1 MSKTPPEDEPTDSS
15 KNPDDS
21 SKPESDQPTPP
32 DLPPIPEAVREA
44 SLKKKDTSAP
54 DDKKTAS
61 TVVEAE
67 VITESES
74 TDPPAGSYTIIG
86 GDGDEY
92 GPVSIEDV
100 ARWIRT
106 DRANERTL
114 VRSDEASQ
122 WQPLGEVPELALLL
136 TGAPPPKPGKV
147 KAIAI
152 MTLVGGI
159 WSVMVALGLVSGVVA
174 CLVCPCTA
182 FLKIPSFCLIPS
194 TIYSFGAGIFMI
206 IQGGLLLGKHPQMH
220 LHRTRWTASL
230 QIGCL
235 LAGDILN
242 VILGI
247 LNHKFMSDTNVKS
260 YQGERHT
267 GNTIKDQN

>member
-1 MSKTPPEDEPTDSS
+1 MSKTPPEDEPTDSP

-21 SKPESDQPTPP
+21 SKPESDQPPPP

-44 SLKKKDTSAP
+44 SLKKKDTPAP
-54 DDKKTAS
+54 DDKETAS

-114 VRSDEASQ
+114 VRTEEASQ
-122 WQPLGEVPELALLL
+122 WQPLGQVPELAGLL
-136 TGAPPPKPGKV
+136 TGATPPRPGKV

-152 MTLVGGI
+152 MTLAGGV
-159 WSVMVALGLVSGVVA
+159 WSVMVALGLGWGVAASMCLA
-174 CLVCPCTA
+174 C
-182 FLKIPSFCLIPS
+182 CLIPS
-194 TIYSFGAGIFMI
+194 TVYSFVTGIMMI
-206 IQGGLLLGKHPQMH
+206 VQGILLLGNHPHRH
-220 LHRTRWTASL
+220 LRRTRWTASL

-235 LAGDILN
+235 LAADIPN

-247 LNHKFMSDTNVKS
+247 LNHVFLSNDAVKA
-260 YQGERHT
+260 YQNQGKSES
-267 GNTIKDQN
+267 K

>member
-1 MSKTPPEDEPTDSS
+1 MSKTPPEDEPTDST

-21 SKPESDQPTPP
+21 SKPESDQPPSP

-44 SLKKKDTSAP
+44 SLKKKDSAP
-54 DDKKTAS
+54 DNEQTTS
-61 TVVEAE
+61 PVVEAE
-67 VITESES
+67 VITES

-114 VRSDEASQ
+114 VRSDEDSQ
-122 WQPLGEVPELALLL
+122 WQPLGQVPELAGLL
-136 TGAPPPKPGKV
+136 TGAPPSRPGKV

-152 MTLVGGI
+152 MTLAGGV
-159 WSVMVALGLVSGVVA
+159 WSVMVALGLGWGVAASMCLA
-174 CLVCPCTA
+174 C
-182 FLKIPSFCLIPS
+182 CLIPS
-194 TIYSFGAGIFMI
+194 TVYSFVTGIMMI
-206 IQGGLLLGKHPQMH
+206 VQGILLLGNHPHRH
-220 LHRTRWTASL
+220 LRRTRWTASL

-235 LAGDILN
+235 LAADIPN

-247 LNHKFMSDTNVKS
+247 LNHVFLSNDAVKA
-260 YQGERHT
+260 YQNQGKSES
-267 GNTIKDQN
+267 K

>member
-1 MSKTPPEDEPTDSS
+1 MSKTPPEDEPTDSPN
-15 KNPDDS
+15 NPEDS
-21 SKPESDQPTPP
+21 PTPEPDQPPSP

-44 SLKKKDTSAP
+44 SLKKKDSAP
-54 DDKKTAS
+54 DNEQTTS
-61 TVVEAE
+61 PVVEAE

-114 VRSDEASQ
+114 VRSDKDSQ
-122 WQPLGEVPELALLL
+122 WQ
-136 TGAPPPKPGKV
+136 
-147 KAIAI
+147 AIAI
-152 MTLVGGI
+152 MTLAGGV
-159 WSVMVALGLVSGVVA
+159 WSVMVALGLGWGVAASMCLA
-174 CLVCPCTA
+174 C
-182 FLKIPSFCLIPS
+182 CLIPS
-194 TIYSFGAGIFMI
+194 TVYSFVTGIMMI
-206 IQGGLLLGKHPQMH
+206 VQGILLLGNHPHRH
-220 LHRTRWTASL
+220 LRRTRWTASL

-235 LAGDILN
+235 LAADIPN

-247 LNHKFMSDTNVKS
+247 LNHLFLSDDAVKA
-260 YQGERHT
+260 YQNQVKPES
-267 GNTIKDQN
+267 K

>member
-1 MSKTPPEDEPTDSS
+1 M
-15 KNPDDS
+15 
-21 SKPESDQPTPP
+21 
-32 DLPPIPEAVREA
+32 
-44 SLKKKDTSAP
+44 KKKDTPAP
-54 DDKKTAS
+54 DDKETAS

-74 TDPPAGSYTIIG
+74 TDPPAVSYTIIG

-92 GPVSIEDV
+92 GPVSIEDI

-122 WQPLGEVPELALLL
+122 WQPLVAVPELALLL

-159 WSVMVALGLVSGVVA
+159 WSVMVALGLVSGLVT

-182 FLKIPSFCLIPS
+182 FLKIPSFCLIPARFIHLWSVSLWLFKADCCSVS
-194 TIYSFGAGIFMI
+194 TRISTCIEHVGRLVYRLGAYWQVIFLMSF
-206 IQGGLLLGKHPQMH
+206 
-220 LHRTRWTASL
+220 
-230 QIGCL
+230 
-235 LAGDILN
+235 
-242 VILGI
+242 
-247 LNHKFMSDTNVKS
+247 
-260 YQGERHT
+260 
-267 GNTIKDQN
+267 

>member
-1 MSKTPPEDEPTDSS
+1 MNKTPPEDEPTDSP

-21 SKPESDQPTPP
+21 SKPESNQPTSP

-44 SLKKKDTSAP
+44 SLKKKDSPAA
-54 DDKKTAS
+54 DDEQTAS
-61 TVVEAE
+61 PVVEAE
-67 VITESES
+67 VMTESES
-74 TDPPAGSYTIIG
+74 IVPPAASYTIIG

-114 VRSDEASQ
+114 VRSDESSQ
-122 WQPLGEVPELALLL
+122 WHPLGQVPELALLL
-136 TGAPPPKPGKV
+136 TGALPPKPSKV

-152 MTLVGGI
+152 MTLTGGV
-159 WSVMVALGLVSGVVA
+159 WSVMVALGLGWGAAASMCIA
-174 CLVCPCTA
+174 C
-182 FLKIPSFCLIPS
+182 CLIPS
-194 TIYSFGAGIFMI
+194 TVYSFVSGIMMI
-206 IQGGLLLGKHPQMH
+206 VQGVLLLGNHPRRH
-220 LHRTRWTASL
+220 LQRTRWTASL

-235 LAGDILN
+235 LAADIPN

-247 LNHKFMSDTNVKS
+247 LNHMFLGDDAVKA
-260 YQGERHT
+260 YQNHVKPES
-267 GNTIKDQN
+267 K

>member
-1 MSKTPPEDEPTDSS
+1 MSKTPPEDEPTDSP

-21 SKPESDQPTPP
+21 SKPESDQPTSP

-44 SLKKKDTSAP
+44 SLKKTDSPAP
-54 DDKKTAS
+54 DNEQTAS
-61 TVVEAE
+61 PVVEAE
-67 VITESES
+67 VITES

-106 DRANERTL
+106 GRANERSL
-114 VRSDEASQ
+114 VRTEEATQ
-122 WQPLGEVPELALLL
+122 LQPLGQVPELARLL
-136 TGAPPPKPGKV
+136 TGAIPPRPGKI

-152 MTLVGGI
+152 MTLAGGF
-159 WSVMVALGLVSGVVA
+159 WSVMVALGLGWGVAASMCLA
-174 CLVCPCTA
+174 C
-182 FLKIPSFCLIPS
+182 CLIPS
-194 TIYSFGAGIFMI
+194 TVYSFVTGIMMI
-206 IQGGLLLGKHPQMH
+206 VQGILLLGNHPHRH
-220 LHRTRWTASL
+220 LRRTRWTASL

-235 LAGDILN
+235 LAADIPN

-247 LNHKFMSDTNVKS
+247 LNHMFLSDDAVKA
-260 YQGERHT
+260 YQNQVKPES
-267 GNTIKDQN
+267 K

>member
-1 MSKTPPEDEPTDSS
+1 MSKTPPEDEPTNSS

-21 SKPESDQPTPP
+21 SKPESDQPPPP

-44 SLKKKDTSAP
+44 SLKKTGSPAP
-54 DDKKTAS
+54 DNEQTAS
-61 TVVEAE
+61 PVVEAE
-67 VITESES
+67 VITES

-92 GPVSIEDV
+92 GPVSIEDI

-159 WSVMVALGLVSGVVA
+159 WSVMVALGLVSGLVT

-194 TIYSFGAGIFMI
+194 TIYSFVVGIFMV
-206 IQGGLLLGKHPQMH
+206 IQGGLLLGKHPHKH

-247 LNHKFMSDTNVKS
+247 LNHKFMSDNNVKA
-260 YQGERHT
+260 YQSERHT

>member
-1 MSKTPPEDEPTDSS
+1 MSKTPPEDEPTDSP

-21 SKPESDQPTPP
+21 SKPESDQPPSP

-44 SLKKKDTSAP
+44 SLKKKDSPAP
-54 DDKKTAS
+54 DNEQTAS
-61 TVVEAE
+61 PVVEAE

-100 ARWIRT
+100 ARWIHT
-106 DRANERTL
+106 GRANEGSL
-114 VRSDEASQ
+114 VRTEEAAQ
-122 WQPLGEVPELALLL
+122 WQPLGQVAELARLL

-206 IQGGLLLGKHPQMH
+206 IQGGLLLGKHPHMH
-220 LHRTRWTASL
+220 LHRTRWTASI

-247 LNHKFMSDTNVKS
+247 LNHKFLSDNNVKA
-260 YQGERHT
+260 YQGEQHT